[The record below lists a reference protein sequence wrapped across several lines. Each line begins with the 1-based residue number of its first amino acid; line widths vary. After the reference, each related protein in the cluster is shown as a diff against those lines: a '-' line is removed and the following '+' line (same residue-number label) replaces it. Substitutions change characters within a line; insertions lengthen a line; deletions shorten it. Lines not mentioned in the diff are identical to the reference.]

1 MADPAARSGENG
13 PVLIYDGDCGFCA
26 TTVAWLRERLRT
38 PVTVVPWQE
47 VADLDE
53 IGLTREDVSAAVWWV
68 DVYGRRWRGAQA
80 VGRLFRLCR
89 MPLPLAGAAMSVP
102 PVSWVAAA
110 VYELIARNRYRLPG
124 ATAACA
130 APQPVAFR
138 AEGDA
143 AARS

>member
-1 MADPAARSGENG
+1 
-13 PVLIYDGDCGFCA
+13 VLIYDGDCGFCA
-26 TTVAWLRERLRT
+26 TTVAWLQKRLRT

-47 VADLDE
+47 IADLE
-53 IGLTREDVSAAVWWV
+53 EVGLGFEDVSTAVWWV
-68 DVYGRRWRGAQA
+68 DVYGRRSRGAQA
-80 VGRLFRLCR
+80 VARLFRLCR
-89 MPLPLAGAAMSVP
+89 MPFPVFGAVMRVP
-102 PVSWVAAA
+102 PVSWLAAA

-130 APQPVAFR
+130 APQRVAFR